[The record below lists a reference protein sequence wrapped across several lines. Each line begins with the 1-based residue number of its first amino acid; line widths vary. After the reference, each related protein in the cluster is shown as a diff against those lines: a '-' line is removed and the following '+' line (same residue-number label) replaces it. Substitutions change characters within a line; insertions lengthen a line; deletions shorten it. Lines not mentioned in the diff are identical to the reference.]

1 MLCNTAFQKWH
12 LGDNLLKV
20 VKLLYS
26 EIKHFDW
33 MLQVMWKVLANYYL
47 TFVYEIASWIHNFSL
62 IGVLAVTNHSVNTT
76 TLHYKLQN
84 DIQSASGQTQFKV
97 LGHNQCDQIWWPI
110 WRIWKV
116 FGHFSGLLM
125 TWQVF

>member
-20 VKLLYS
+20 VKLLYF

-47 TFVYEIASWIHNFSL
+47 TFVYEIASSIS
-62 IGVLAVTNHSVNTT
+62 VLSV
-76 TLHYKLQN
+76 
-84 DIQSASGQTQFKV
+84 
-97 LGHNQCDQIWWPI
+97 C
-110 WRIWKV
+110 
-116 FGHFSGLLM
+116 
-125 TWQVF
+125 